1 MYVCICNA
9 ITAKEIRQAV
19 DDGITNLWDLQNSL
33 GVAAGCGSCKDVA
46 MSVLSES
53 LADAKPS
60 GPKLY
65 RPAAVAT

>member
-9 ITAKEIRQAV
+9 ITAREIREAV
-19 DDGITNLWDLQNSL
+19 EDGITNLWDLQNAL
-33 GVAAGCGSCKDVA
+33 GVAAGCGSCKDIA

-53 LADAKPS
+53 LVDVKAS

-65 RPAAVAT
+65 RPAVATT